1 MVFIT
6 KDIKK
11 IIELKFNF
19 YQSVGDNTMK
29 QRKRSFG
36 NSNDL
41 THEDVCDIS
50 DADKAHAG
58 YLVEGGVTLEELKAH
73 LGVK

>member
-1 MVFIT
+1 
-6 KDIKK
+6 
-11 IIELKFNF
+11 
-19 YQSVGDNTMK
+19 MK